1 MLSRRK
7 VQADVPSPSH
17 FSRVLLCFQNQVESG
32 WYLQEHFFLPSPFG
46 LENSRM
52 LATGFEFLQLLWI
65 PLSASQLVWEERQS
79 ADLWC
84 LRGDLPSYLSTR

>member
-1 MLSRRK
+1 
-7 VQADVPSPSH
+7 
-17 FSRVLLCFQNQVESG
+17 
-32 WYLQEHFFLPSPFG
+32 
-46 LENSRM
+46 M